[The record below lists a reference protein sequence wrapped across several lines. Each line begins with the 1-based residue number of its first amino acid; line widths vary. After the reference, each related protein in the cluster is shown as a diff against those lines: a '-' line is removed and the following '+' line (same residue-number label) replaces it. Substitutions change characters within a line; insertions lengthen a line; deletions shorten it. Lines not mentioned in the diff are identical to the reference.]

1 MELIVTDKTTC
12 VKAPIRVNHTGFH
25 SDMSIPLVKPFI
37 SS

>member
-1 MELIVTDKTTC
+1 MELNVTDKTTC
-12 VKAPIRVNHTGFH
+12 VKTPIRVKHAGFH